1 MSESPDK
8 PDIVTRAFDEY
19 VASFR
24 GGHGDPAPFLDRF
37 EGRQRKSLALM
48 IEAFVETGP
57 RSNPDPADPR
67 FEKIFDRVLAQV
79 DAPSGGLAEFLA
91 KARQKARKTQAAVV
105 SALARSLGATPREED
120 KIDRYYHQLEWGSL
134 PASGL
139 SDSLYE
145 MLGKI
150 LEVEPRSLKDAA
162 ASPGSRYGAASGP
175 VFARSF
181 EQIELKDDGSVAPGS
196 AGSEFAEQA
205 AEESSDRPDRI
216 DELFTGG

>member
-91 KARQKARKTQAAVV
+91 KARQKARKDKHK
-105 SALARSLGATPREED
+105 RS
-120 KIDRYYHQLEWGSL
+120 
-134 PASGL
+134 
-139 SDSLYE
+139 
-145 MLGKI
+145 
-150 LEVEPRSLKDAA
+150 
-162 ASPGSRYGAASGP
+162 
-175 VFARSF
+175 
-181 EQIELKDDGSVAPGS
+181 
-196 AGSEFAEQA
+196 
-205 AEESSDRPDRI
+205 
-216 DELFTGG
+216 